1 MANRNSVKVGDLAPD
16 FSLPSNRGR
25 DVSLS
30 EFKGQKAV
38 VLFFYPKD
46 GTPGCTA
53 EACDFRD
60 SHARFVGSG
69 AEVIGVSEDSV
80 QSHER
85 FAQKHELPMTL
96 LSDVGGKV
104 RALYGVKNTLGF
116 IKGRVTFVIDR
127 QGVVRHVYESQLQFG
142 KHVTEALEIVRA
154 IAAEGAAKASA

>member
-1 MANRNSVKVGDLAPD
+1 MATKSSIKVGDKAPD

-30 EFKGQKAV
+30 EFKGKKAV

-46 GTPGCTA
+46 NTPGCTA

-69 AEVIGVSEDSV
+69 AEVIGVSEDTV
-80 QSHER
+80 ASHEG
-85 FAQKHELPMTL
+85 FARKHDLPMTL
-96 LSDVGGKV
+96 LSDIGGKV

-116 IKGRVTFVIDR
+116 IKGRVTFVIDP
-127 QGVVRHVYESQLQFG
+127 QGIVRHVFESQLQFG
-142 KHVTEALEIVRA
+142 RHVTEALDMVKA
-154 IAAEGAAKASA
+154 IAAEATAHQTA

>member
-1 MANRNSVKVGDLAPD
+1 MAKNSVKVGDSAPD

-25 DVSLS
+25 NVTLS
-30 EFKGQKAV
+30 EFKGKKAV

-46 GTPGCTA
+46 NTPGCTA

-80 QSHER
+80 ASHEQ
-85 FAQKHELPMTL
+85 FATKHELPMTL
-96 LSDVGGKV
+96 LSDEGGKL

-116 IKGRVTFVIDR
+116 IKGRVTYVID
-127 QGVVRHVYESQLQFG
+127 QGGIVRHVYESQLQFG
-142 KHVTEALEIVRA
+142 KHVTEALEIVKA
-154 IAAEGAAKASA
+154 LAAEGVKTQAV

>member
-1 MANRNSVKVGDLAPD
+1 MGLTNAVKVGDTAPD

-25 DVSLS
+25 NVSLS
-30 EFKGQKAV
+30 EFRGKKAV

-80 QSHER
+80 ASHEG
-85 FAQKHELPMTL
+85 FATKHNLPMTL
-96 LSDVGGKV
+96 LSDEGGKT
-104 RALYGVKNTLGF
+104 RALYGIKNTLGF
-116 IKGRVTFVIDR
+116 IRGRVTFVIDAK
-127 QGVVRHVYESQLQFG
+127 GIVRHIYDSQLQFG
-142 KHVTEALEIVRA
+142 KHVTEALDMVKKL
-154 IAAEGAAKASA
+154 AAEAGTVAAS

>member
-1 MANRNSVKVGDLAPD
+1 MAKNSVKVGDKAPD

-25 DVSLS
+25 NVSLS
-30 EFKGQKAV
+30 EFKGKKAV

-80 QSHER
+80 SSHEQ
-85 FAQKHELPMTL
+85 FAAKHDLPMTL
-96 LSDVGGKV
+96 LSDEGGKL

-116 IKGRVTFVIDR
+116 IKGRVTYVID
-127 QGVVRHVYESQLQFG
+127 QSGTVRHVYESQLQFG
-142 KHVTEALEIVRA
+142 KHITEALEIVKA
-154 IAAEGAAKASA
+154 IAAEGVSTQSA